1 MGREEGCVTH
11 FESLRYR
18 LQAFVSTI
26 LKQLNKPPF
35 LPQLCSISSK
45 LVITHTMT
53 PRPTVIGYKVIGVGL
68 PAFLLSKNVYS
79 ESIGMSP
86 LTATAIRPIQLARDL
101 SGGTYRTTFTC
112 SGFVSTNPETRRD
125 LAFQL
130 CLPQLPLSFCF
141 VF

>member
-53 PRPTVIGYKVIGVGL
+53 PRPTVIGTQGYRRGL
-68 PAFLLSKNVYS
+68 ASLSVVKERLFRVHRNVPDNRLS
-79 ESIGMSP
+79 GNAKSIG
-86 LTATAIRPIQLARDL
+86 
-101 SGGTYRTTFTC
+101 SG
-112 SGFVSTNPETRRD
+112 
-125 LAFQL
+125 L
-130 CLPQLPLSFCF
+130 CLAGLIGPLLPVQGL
-141 VF
+141 

>member
-1 MGREEGCVTH
+1 MTR
-11 FESLRYR
+11 FESLGYR

-53 PRPTVIGYKVIGVGL
+53 PHPTVIGYKVIGVGL

-79 ESIGMSP
+79 ESIGMSR
-86 LTATAIRPIQLARDL
+86 LGTCLAGL
-101 SGGTYRTTFTC
+101 
-112 SGFVSTNPETRRD
+112 TRRPSFVQG
-125 LAFQL
+125 LQVQTLKPGANS
-130 CLPQLPLSFCF
+130 PSSSAYLSLR
-141 VF
+141 

>member
-11 FESLRYR
+11 FESLKYR

-53 PRPTVIGYKVIGVGL
+53 PRPTVIGTQGYRRGL
-68 PAFLLSKNVYS
+68 ASLSVVKERLFRVHRNVPVDR
-79 ESIGMSP
+79 I
-86 LTATAIRPIQLARDL
+86 AVRPNQLARDL
-101 SGGTYRTTFTC
+101 SGGTYPFALR
-112 SGFVSTNPETRRD
+112 E

>member
-1 MGREEGCVTH
+1 
-11 FESLRYR
+11 
-18 LQAFVSTI
+18 
-26 LKQLNKPPF
+26 
-35 LPQLCSISSK
+35 
-45 LVITHTMT
+45 MT

-79 ESIGMSP
+79 ESIGMSQSP
-86 LTATAIRPIQLARDL
+86 TERQRQIHWLGTL
-101 SGGTYRTTFTC
+101 SGGTYPFALR
-112 SGFVSTNPETRRD
+112 E

>member
-1 MGREEGCVTH
+1 MTH

-18 LQAFVSTI
+18 LQAFVSTV

-53 PRPTVIGYKVIGVGL
+53 PRPTVIGYEVIGVGL

-79 ESIGMSP
+79 ESIGMSRSAVLQP
-86 LTATAIRPIQLARDL
+86 HFPT
-101 SGGTYRTTFTC
+101 
-112 SGFVSTNPETRRD
+112 
-125 LAFQL
+125 
-130 CLPQLPLSFCF
+130 
-141 VF
+141 